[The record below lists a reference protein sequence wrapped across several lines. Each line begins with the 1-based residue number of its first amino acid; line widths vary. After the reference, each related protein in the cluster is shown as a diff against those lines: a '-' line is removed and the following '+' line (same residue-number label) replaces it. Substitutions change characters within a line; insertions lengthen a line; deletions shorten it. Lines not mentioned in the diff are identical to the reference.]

1 MNNVSGETK
10 FVYIF
15 VDIGILSKETLVGEI
30 YLVPNN
36 NPNITIESFEAILKI
51 IWKTNSNNRHWP
63 EVWLCKIWCR

>member
-1 MNNVSGETK
+1 MNNVSGYTE

-51 IWKTNSNNRHWP
+51 I
-63 EVWLCKIWCR
+63 